1 MINGIEDDGVSWVK
15 MRQAR
20 QDLYVRE
27 NHMCQG
33 LEGPVNKRLL
43 KNVKYIEAGEKI
55 YNCYS
60 GLCVQHLQW
69 YKGWG

>member
-1 MINGIEDDGVSWVK
+1 MYEIEGLILSGSSLRLLINGIGDDGVSWVK

-33 LEGPVNKRLL
+33 LKKPVNKRLL
-43 KNVKYIEAGEKI
+43 KNVKYIEAGEKS
-55 YNCYS
+55 YS
-60 GLCVQHLQW
+60 
-69 YKGWG
+69 